1 MARKVIVSKFKFS
14 IMKLWEFARLFIVTA
29 CVNLVFPPQKLN
41 SNEALQ
47 LDTRGFNAAFSLW
60 IPPVSVVQ
68 FMIQMF
74 KLNGLGK
81 THRERICSGTENFAR
96 PFTTDK
102 LFERI
107 QIFNE
112 WRFHRLI
119 QLQTNTS
126 LFNSPGT
133 FCEGLKLIA
142 NAF

>member
-1 MARKVIVSKFKFS
+1 
-14 IMKLWEFARLFIVTA
+14 
-29 CVNLVFPPQKLN
+29 
-41 SNEALQ
+41 
-47 LDTRGFNAAFSLW
+47 
-60 IPPVSVVQ
+60 
-68 FMIQMF
+68 MF

-81 THRERICSGTENFAR
+81 THRERLCSRTENLAR

-112 WRFHRLI
+112 GLI

-133 FCEGLKLIA
+133 FCEGV
-142 NAF
+142 N